1 MTAALFTLALVEYPH
16 ATDLDEFDGL
26 ARVPGV
32 AVVRATG
39 PGQLRDAECIVLPGS
54 SDVTADLAWLRR
66 SGLDNAIALH
76 GAARRPVLG
85 VGGGMQLLGEA
96 LIDPAAIAGN
106 APGLGLLPIVS
117 LIEAAGAPTP
127 VHLAFG
133 PVVAHWSP
141 LGGMSVPALELHQGR
156 SVQHQ
161 GMGAGRVVLAG
172 GLGWQN
178 AEGNVLGLFAR
189 GVFQDAAVL
198 QTLFGAS

>member
-1 MTAALFTLALVEYPH
+1 MTQPLFTLALVEYPH
-16 ATDLDEFDGL
+16 AADLDEFDGL

-32 AVVRATG
+32 ALLRANG

-66 SGLDNAIALH
+66 SGLDSAIALH

-127 VHLAFG
+127 VQLAFG
-133 PVVAHWSP
+133 SVVAHWSP

-198 QTLFGAS
+198 QALFGLS

>member
-1 MTAALFTLALVEYPH
+1 MTSNAFTLALVAYPH
-16 ATDLDEFDGL
+16 ACDLDEFDAL

-32 AVVRATG
+32 HVVRATAG
-39 PGQLRDAECIVLPGS
+39 DHLAQAECIVLPGS
-54 SDVTADLAWLRR
+54 SDVAADLAWLRR
-66 SGLDNAIALH
+66 GGLDNAVALH

-117 LIEAAGAPTP
+117 LMEARTAALP
-127 VHLAFG
+127 VRLSFG
-133 PVVAHWSP
+133 PVIGHWSP
-141 LGGMSVPALELHQGR
+141 LAGMDVPALELHQGR

-161 GMGAGRVVLAG
+161 GMGAARVVLPG

-189 GVFQDAAVL
+189 GVFEHAAVL
-198 QTLFGAS
+198 QALFGAS

>member
-1 MTAALFTLALVEYPH
+1 MTGAMFVLAVVAYPH
-16 ATDLDEFDGL
+16 ASDLDEFAPL
-26 ARVPGV
+26 AQVPGV
-32 AVVRATG
+32 AVRHADRRED
-39 PGQLRDAECIVLPGS
+39 LHDADCIALPGS

-66 SGLDNAIALH
+66 HGLDSAVALH
-76 GAARRPVLG
+76 AQARRPVLG

-117 LIEAAGAPTP
+117 LIEPAAPRTP
-127 VHLAFG
+127 VALSFA
-133 PVVAHWSP
+133 PVAGHWLP
-141 LGGMSVPALELHQGR
+141 LSGMVVPAIEVRQGR

-161 GMGAGRVVLAG
+161 GMGAGRVVVAG

-189 GVFQDAAVL
+189 GLFEHAPAVQALFQ
-198 QTLFGAS
+198 AS

>member
-1 MTAALFTLALVEYPH
+1 MTATAFTLALLAYPH
-16 ATDLDEFDGL
+16 ACDLDEFDAL

-32 AVVRATG
+32 EVVRVASSTDIA
-39 PGQLRDAECIVLPGS
+39 DAECIVLPGS
-54 SDVTADLAWLRR
+54 SDVAADLAWLRR
-66 SGLDNAIALH
+66 SGLDNAVALH

-85 VGGGMQLLGEA
+85 VGGGMQMLGEA

-117 LIEAAGAPTP
+117 LVDSRTAPTP
-127 VHLAFG
+127 LRLSFG
-133 PVVAHWSP
+133 PVTGHWSP
-141 LGGMSVPALELHQGR
+141 LAGMQVPALELHQGR

-161 GMGAGRVVLAG
+161 GMGASRVVLAG

-189 GVFQDAAVL
+189 GVFEDAAVRL
-198 QTLFGAS
+198 ALFGAS